1 MVSLTRFSRYINPIT
16 NCGFGSQEDSLE
28 LDLQR
33 VTGNHHFTDKLIFT
47 FTDYKAIKPT
57 CGIHACSESQ
67 IFSVKDFSTN
77 YCNVRNLYCGKE
89 DGCILN

>member
-1 MVSLTRFSRYINPIT
+1 LRIHHLK
-16 NCGFGSQEDSLE
+16 EDSLE